1 MHTDN
6 GKEFYNSKVS
16 QLFDN
21 LNIHLY
27 STNNEPKAAIAERV
41 IRTLKER
48 IEPLLTQQQLEG
60 KKKSWL
66 SVLPQVVRDYNTSY
80 HSTIKMTPE
89 QASKEESQPE
99 LSKLYFELFAKR
111 TETKNTKNDLK
122 VGDYVRLYKFKNKFE
137 KSSKHRWTKEIFK
150 VVEVLPY
157 DQIVY
162 KVCDK
167 DDNVIVGKFYREEFR
182 SHSLCL

>member
-48 IEPLLTQQQLEG
+48 IEPLLTQQQLQG

-80 HSTIKMTPE
+80 HRTIRMTPE

-111 TETKNTKNDLK
+111 KRDRRLRKILKSEIMCVYINSKINLKNHPNIGGQKKSLK
-122 VGDYVRLYKFKNKFE
+122 L
-137 KSSKHRWTKEIFK
+137 
-150 VVEVLPY
+150 L
-157 DQIVY
+157 
-162 KVCDK
+162 
-167 DDNVIVGKFYREEFR
+167 KFYPMIKL
-182 SHSLCL
+182 SIKSVIKMVM

>member
-48 IEPLLTQQQLEG
+48 IEPLLTQQELEAG
-60 KKKSWL
+60 TVKARSWL

-89 QASKEESQPE
+89 QASKEENQPE

-111 TETKNTKNDLK
+111 TRIPKARMTLKSEIMCVYINSKINLKNHPNIGGQKKSLK
-122 VGDYVRLYKFKNKFE
+122 L
-137 KSSKHRWTKEIFK
+137 
-150 VVEVLPY
+150 L
-157 DQIVY
+157 
-162 KVCDK
+162 
-167 DDNVIVGKFYREEFR
+167 KFYPMIKL
-182 SHSLCL
+182 SIKSVIKMVM

>member
-6 GKEFYNSKVS
+6 GKEFYNSKVN

-48 IEPLLTQQQLEG
+48 IEPLLTQQELEG

-80 HSTIKMTPE
+80 HSTIRMTPE

-111 TETKNTKNDLK
+111 NRTNQE
-122 VGDYVRLYKFKNKFE
+122 Y
-137 KSSKHRWTKEIFK
+137 
-150 VVEVLPY
+150 
-157 DQIVY
+157 Q
-162 KVCDK
+162 
-167 DDNVIVGKFYREEFR
+167 
-182 SHSLCL
+182 